1 MKRFLKSSYMALIML
16 FIYVPI
22 MILILFSFNSGES
35 MSIFNGFSD
44 RWYKQLANEQPFLQ
58 SIIVSVFTAVIA
70 TVISVVIGTLAA
82 IGLSRARKITQK
94 MTLSITNI
102 PLINAD
108 IITAVSLMMLF
119 IALGANFGMLTLV
132 MAHISFDVPYVI
144 ITVLPRLRKVDP
156 KLLEAS
162 LDLGAK
168 PSQTLRKIILP
179 ILKPAI
185 IAAAAIAFA
194 MSFDDFIIS
203 YFTGG
208 DDVNVATFIYT
219 MKRIKPFINAFGT
232 ICIAIIAFVI
242 IGWNGWNIYKINYNR
257 LRRDILKGTYKDKDK
272 DIMRYEKKLALF
284 YHQLN
289 AKKFQSE
296 KQKEH
301 LRWKI
306 IKLEKKYEKI
316 LVWIKNKKQTF
327 IERQEIKEN
336 INKISRKKFR
346 WLARSWKPVTLAIIS
361 VGSIGLLTGVYISN
375 NIYDLAVA
383 NWGGYITSDLI
394 SNFEKKYNVKVKY
407 SVYDSNETLYNK
419 LYTTHYDVMV
429 PSDYMVNKL
438 AQEGRLEEIDYQK
451 LNDVDKSFNIIKPN
465 STYDDRN
472 STNWT
477 IGNQYFNNFNIDVAA
492 VKKIN
497 PEFYQTCV
505 VPNNIDPTQS
515 KCFDKTYAASLN
527 NGLLNILNKN
537 EVKVTDKMLAQPGAN
552 TKTIVNYSLPYFWGE
567 VSLVVNPTQSNL
579 DFLQNIFAKANNNIP
594 AQAKGKFGYQRE
606 TWDPESNRDQITINE
621 VTNNNVYS
629 NAISWDILWQ
639 AAAAKKR
646 VLLNNDPRNLF
657 MLANEKN
664 YFKPVPE
671 TQNQVNVDYNE
682 LSTLLKHNNVALMND
697 ELINAV
703 GDGNFDFAFMYNG
716 DAIYA
721 DTLFADS
728 RKEASGTKLIIT
740 RPRATAQWTPE
751 TTEGTNIWSDNMVL
765 AKNARHKDLAYKFM
779 NYIIQNATA
788 LTEEANYT
796 SPYQQVMDYENNYNY
811 YSNDHDPESGAMVN
825 YRRDYVPVARFDE
838 TLQQYVAK
846 PQISDG
852 PFMLTDLDTYLLNKY
867 NILIAGKN

>member
-1 MKRFLKSSYMALIML
+1 MKRFLKSYYMALIML

-35 MSIFNGFSD
+35 MSIFNDFSD

-58 SIIVSVFTAVIA
+58 SIIVSVFTALIA
-70 TVISVVIGTLAA
+70 TVISVIIGTLAA

-132 MAHISFDVPYVI
+132 LAHISFDVPYVI
-144 ITVLPRLRKVDP
+144 ITVLPRLRKIDP
-156 KLLEAS
+156 KLLESS

-257 LRRDILKGTYKDKDK
+257 LRREMLKGTYKDKD
-272 DIMRYEKKLALF
+272 IMRYEMKLALL

-289 AKKFQSE
+289 TKKFQSE
-296 KQKEH
+296 NQKER
-301 LRWKI
+301 LRLKI
-306 IKLEKKYEKI
+306 IKLEKKYEKT

-327 IERQEIKEN
+327 IERQETKEN
-336 INKISRKKFR
+336 INKMSRKKFR
-346 WLARSWKPVTLAIIS
+346 WFLRSWKPLLLAVIS
-361 VGSIGLLTGVYISN
+361 VGSVGLLTGVYISN

-465 STYDDRN
+465 PTYNENN
-472 STNWT
+472 SGKWT
-477 IGNQYFNNFNIDVAA
+477 IGNQYFNDLNIDITA
-492 VKKIN
+492 VKEIN
-497 PEFYQTCV
+497 PDFYQNCV
-505 VPNNIDPTQS
+505 VSTIDPTQS

-527 NGLLNILNKN
+527 NGLLNILNENKIKGTN
-537 EVKVTDKMLAQPGAN
+537 KLAGQPNADV
-552 TKTIVNYSLPYFWGE
+552 KTIVNYSLPYFWGE
-567 VSLVVNPTQSNL
+567 VSLVINPTKSNL
-579 DFLQNIFAKANNNIP
+579 DFLQDIFAKANTNLP
-594 AQAKGKFGYQRE
+594 APAKGKFGYKRE
-606 TWDPESNRDQITINE
+606 QWDPATNRDQIAINE
-621 VTNNNVYS
+621 VTHNNIYS
-629 NAISWDILWQ
+629 NGISWDILWQ

-646 VLLNNDPRNLF
+646 VLVNNDPRNLF

-664 YFKPVPE
+664 YFRLIPK
-671 TQNQVNVDYNE
+671 TQSQVDVDYNQ
-682 LSTLLKHNNVALMND
+682 LTTLLKNNNVALMND
-697 ELINAV
+697 ELLNAV

-721 DTLFADS
+721 DTLFANS

-740 RPRATAQWTPE
+740 RPRATTQWTSQ

-765 AKNARHKDLAYKFM
+765 AKDAKHKDLAYKFM
-779 NYIIQNATA
+779 NYVVQNATA

-811 YSNDHDPESGAMVN
+811 YSNVHDPESGTMVN

-838 TLQQYVAK
+838 TLQQYIAK

-852 PFMLTDLDTYLLNKY
+852 PFMLTDLDTYLLDKY

>member
-22 MILILFSFNSGES
+22 MILILFSFNSGGES

-58 SIIVSVFTAVIA
+58 SIIVSVFTALIA
-70 TVISVVIGTLAA
+70 TVISVIIGTLAA

-119 IALGANFGMLTLV
+119 IALGTNFGMLTLV
-132 MAHISFDVPYVI
+132 LAHISFDVPYVI

-203 YFTGG
+203 YFIGG

-242 IGWNGWNIYKINYNR
+242 IVWNGWNIYKINYNR
-257 LRRDILKGTYKDKDK
+257 LRREMLKGTYKDKD
-272 DIMRYEKKLALF
+272 IMRYEMKLALL

-289 AKKFQSE
+289 TKKLQSE
-296 KQKEH
+296 NQKER

-306 IKLEKKYEKI
+306 IKLEKKYEKT

-327 IERQEIKEN
+327 IERQETKEN
-336 INKISRKKFR
+336 INKMSRKKFR
-346 WLARSWKPVTLAIIS
+346 WFSRSWKPLLLAVIS
-361 VGSIGLLTGVYISN
+361 VGSVGLLTGGYISN

-438 AQEGRLEEIDYQK
+438 AQEGRLEKIDYQK

-465 STYDDRN
+465 PTYNENN
-472 STNWT
+472 SGKWT
-477 IGNQYFNNFNIDVAA
+477 IGNQYFNDLNIDITA
-492 VKKIN
+492 VKEIN
-497 PEFYQTCV
+497 PDFYQNCV
-505 VPNNIDPTQS
+505 VSTIDPTQS

-527 NGLLNILNKN
+527 NGLLNILNENKI
-537 EVKVTDKMLAQPGAN
+537 KGTDKLAGQPNADV
-552 TKTIVNYSLPYFWGE
+552 KTIVNYSLPYFWGE
-567 VSLVVNPTQSNL
+567 VSLVINPTKSNL
-579 DFLQNIFAKANNNIP
+579 DFLQDIFAKANTNLP
-594 AQAKGKFGYQRE
+594 APAKGKFGYQRE
-606 TWDPESNRDQITINE
+606 QWDPATNRDQIAINE
-621 VTNNNVYS
+621 VTHNNIYS
-629 NAISWDILWQ
+629 NGISWDILWQ

-646 VLLNNDPRNLF
+646 VLVNNDPRNLF

-664 YFKPVPE
+664 YFRPIPK
-671 TQNQVNVDYNE
+671 TQSQVDVDYNQ
-682 LSTLLKHNNVALMND
+682 LTTLLKNNNVALMND
-697 ELINAV
+697 ELLNAV

-721 DTLFADS
+721 DTLFANS

-740 RPRATAQWTPE
+740 RPRATTQWTSQ

-765 AKNARHKDLAYKFM
+765 AKDAKHKDLAYKFV
-779 NYIIQNATA
+779 NYVVQNATA

-811 YSNDHDPESGAMVN
+811 YSNGHDPESGRMVN

-838 TLQQYVAK
+838 TLQQYIAK

-852 PFMLTDLDTYLLNKY
+852 PFMLTDLDTYLLDKY

>member
-1 MKRFLKSSYMALIML
+1 MKKFFKSSYMALIML
-16 FIYVPI
+16 FIYIPI

-58 SIIVSVFTAVIA
+58 SIIVSVFTAIIA
-70 TVISVVIGTLAA
+70 TVVSVIIGTLAA
-82 IGLSRARKITQK
+82 IGLSRARRVTQK

-132 MAHISFDVPYVI
+132 LAHISFDVPYVI

-156 KLLEAS
+156 KLIEAS

-232 ICIAIIAFVI
+232 ICIAIIGVVI
-242 IGWNGWNIYKINYNR
+242 IGWNGWNVYKINYNKF
-257 LRRDILKGTYKDKDK
+257 RREMLKGTYKDK
-272 DIMRYEKKLALF
+272 DIMRYEKKLALL

-289 AKKFQSE
+289 NKKINNE
-296 KQKEH
+296 KQKEQ

-306 IKLEKKYEKI
+306 VRLEKKYDKSV
-316 LVWIKNKKQTF
+316 LWIKNKKQTF
-327 IERQEIKEN
+327 IERQETKEN

-346 WLARSWKPVTLAIIS
+346 WLAKSWKPLSLATIS
-361 VGSIGLLTGVYISN
+361 VGSIVLLTAVYIKN

-383 NWGGYITSDLI
+383 NWGEYITSDLI
-394 SNFEKKYNVKVKY
+394 RDFEKKYNVKIKY

-451 LNDVDKSFNIIKPN
+451 LNDVDKNFNIIKPN
-465 STYDDRN
+465 PNYHGQDVTER
-472 STNWT
+472 TM
-477 IGNQYFNNFNIDVAA
+477 GNEYFNDLNVDIATVQ
-492 VKKIN
+492 KTN
-497 PEFYQTCV
+497 PEFYQNCI
-505 VPNNIDPTQS
+505 VPSTLDPTTS
-515 KCFDKTYAASLN
+515 KCFDKNYAASLV
-527 NGLLNILNKN
+527 NGLLNVLNKN
-537 EVKVTDKMLAQPGAN
+537 KLKKVILQSGESEVTQ
-552 TKTIVNYSLPYFWGE
+552 KTIVNYSLPYFWGE
-567 VSLVVNPTQSNL
+567 VSLVINPTESNL
-579 DFLQNIFAKANNNIP
+579 NFLNDIFAKANQNLP
-594 AQAKGKFGYQRE
+594 TTAQGKFGYQRE
-606 TWDPESNRDQITINE
+606 KWASSANRDQIKLND
-621 VTNNNVYS
+621 VKNNNVIS
-629 NAISWDILWQ
+629 NGISWDILWQ
-639 AAAAKKR
+639 AAAANKR
-646 VLLNNDPRNLF
+646 VLINNDPRNLF
-657 MLANEKN
+657 MLTSEKN
-664 YFKPVPE
+664 YFKPVPT
-671 TQNQVNVDYNE
+671 TQMEVDHGYNE
-682 LSTLLKHNNVALMND
+682 LATLLKHNNVALMND

-703 GDGNFDFAFMYNG
+703 GDGHFDFAFMYNG

-721 DTLFADS
+721 DTLFAKS
-728 RKEASGTKLIIT
+728 HQKASGTKLIIT
-740 RPRATAQWTPE
+740 RPRATKAWTPE
-751 TTEGTNIWSDNMVL
+751 TIEGTNIWSDNMVL
-765 AKNARHKDLAYKFM
+765 SKNARNRDLAYKFM
-779 NYIIQNATA
+779 NFIIQNSSA

-811 YSNDHDPESGAMVN
+811 YSNGHDPESGAMVN
-825 YRRDYVPVARFDE
+825 YQRDYVPVAK
-838 TLQQYVAK
+838 LNKKGMYVAQ
-846 PQISDG
+846 PEMADG
-852 PFMLTDLDTYLLNKY
+852 PFEITDLDSYVLNKY

>member
-1 MKRFLKSSYMALIML
+1 MKNFFKSSYMALIML
-16 FIYVPI
+16 FIYIPI

-58 SIIVSVFTAVIA
+58 SIIVSVFTAIIA
-70 TVISVVIGTLAA
+70 TVVSVIIGTLAA
-82 IGLSRARKITQK
+82 IGLSRARRVTQK

-132 MAHISFDVPYVI
+132 LAHISFDLPYVI

-156 KLLEAS
+156 KLIEAS

-232 ICIAIIAFVI
+232 ICIAIIGVVI
-242 IGWNGWNIYKINYNR
+242 IGWNGWNVYKINYNKF
-257 LRRDILKGTYKDKDK
+257 RREMLKGTYKDK
-272 DIMRYEKKLALF
+272 DIMRYEKKLALL

-289 AKKFQSE
+289 NKKINNE
-296 KQKEH
+296 KQKEQ

-306 IKLEKKYEKI
+306 VRLEKKYDKSV
-316 LVWIKNKKQTF
+316 LWIKNKKQTF
-327 IERQEIKEN
+327 IERQETKEN

-346 WLARSWKPVTLAIIS
+346 WLVKSWKPLLLATIS
-361 VGSIGLLTGVYISN
+361 VGSIVLLTAVYIKN

-383 NWGGYITSDLI
+383 NWGEYITSDLI
-394 SNFEKKYNVKVKY
+394 RDFEKKYNVKIKY

-451 LNDVDKSFNIIKPN
+451 LNDVDKNFNIIKPN
-465 STYDDRN
+465 PNYHGQDVTER
-472 STNWT
+472 TM
-477 IGNQYFNNFNIDVAA
+477 GNEYFNDLNVDIATVQ
-492 VKKIN
+492 KTN
-497 PEFYQTCV
+497 PEFYQNCI
-505 VPNNIDPTQS
+505 VPSTLDPTTS
-515 KCFDKTYAASLN
+515 KCFDKNYAASLVN
-527 NGLLNILNKN
+527 VLLNVLNKN
-537 EVKVTDKMLAQPGAN
+537 KLKKVILQSGESEVTQ
-552 TKTIVNYSLPYFWGE
+552 KTIVNYSLPYFWGE
-567 VSLVVNPTQSNL
+567 VSLVINPTESNL
-579 DFLQNIFAKANNNIP
+579 NLLNDMFAKANQNLP
-594 AQAKGKFGYQRE
+594 TTAQGKFGYQRE
-606 TWDPESNRDQITINE
+606 KWASSENRDQIKLND
-621 VTNNNVYS
+621 VKNNNVIS
-629 NAISWDILWQ
+629 NGISWDILWQ
-639 AAAAKKR
+639 AAANKR
-646 VLLNNDPRNLF
+646 VLINNDPRNLF
-657 MLANEKN
+657 MLTSEKN
-664 YFKPVPE
+664 YFKPVPT
-671 TQNQVNVDYNE
+671 TQMEVDHGYNE
-682 LSTLLKHNNVALMND
+682 LATLLKHNNVALMND

-703 GDGNFDFAFMYNG
+703 GDGHFDFAFMYNG

-721 DTLFADS
+721 DTLFAKS
-728 RKEASGTKLIIT
+728 HQEASGTKLIIT
-740 RPRATAQWTPE
+740 RPRATKAWKPE
-751 TTEGTNIWSDNMVL
+751 TIEGTNIWSDNMVL
-765 AKNARHKDLAYKFM
+765 SKNARNRDLAYKFM
-779 NYIIQNATA
+779 NFIIQNSSA

-796 SPYQQVMDYENNYNY
+796 SPYQQVIDYENNYNY
-811 YSNDHDPESGAMVN
+811 SNGHDPESGAMVN
-825 YRRDYVPVARFDE
+825 YQRDYVPVAK
-838 TLQQYVAK
+838 LNKKGMYVAQ
-846 PQISDG
+846 PEMADG
-852 PFMLTDLDTYLLNKY
+852 PFEITDLDSYVLNKY

>member
-1 MKRFLKSSYMALIML
+1 MKKFLKSSYMALIML

-94 MTLSITNI
+94 MILSITNI

-108 IITAVSLMMLF
+108 IITAASLMMLF
-119 IALGANFGMLTLV
+119 IVLGANFGMLTLV

-144 ITVLPRLRKVDP
+144 ITVLPRLRKVNP

-208 DDVNVATFIYT
+208 DGVNVATFIYT

-257 LRRDILKGTYKDKDK
+257 LRREMLKGTYKDK
-272 DIMRYEKKLALF
+272 DIMRYEKKLVLF

-289 AKKFQSE
+289 TKTFQSE

-306 IKLEKKYEKI
+306 IKLEKKYDKT

-336 INKISRKKFR
+336 INKMSRKKFC
-346 WLARSWKPVTLAIIS
+346 WFARSWKLATLAIIS

-451 LNDVDKSFNIIKPN
+451 LNSVDKNFNIIKPN
-465 STYDDRN
+465 PTYDENN
-472 STNWT
+472 SGKWT
-477 IGNQYFNNFNIDVAA
+477 IGNQYFNDLNVDIAA

-497 PEFYQTCV
+497 PEFYKNCIET
-505 VPNNIDPTQS
+505 NIDPTQS

-537 EVKVTDKMLAQPGAN
+537 EVKVTGKLAVQSNADI
-552 TKTIVNYSLPYFWGE
+552 KTIVNYSLPYFWGE
-567 VSLVVNPTQSNL
+567 VSLVVNPTKSNL
-579 DFLQNIFAKANNNIP
+579 DFLQDIFSKANVNLP
-594 AQAKGKFGYQRE
+594 GQAKGKFGYQRE
-606 TWDPESNRDQITINE
+606 KWDSATNRDQIAINK
-621 VTNNNVYS
+621 VTYNNVYS
-629 NAISWDILWQ
+629 NGISWDILWQ

-646 VLLNNDPRNLF
+646 VLVNNDPRNLF

-664 YFKPVPE
+664 YFEPVPK
-671 TQNQVNVDYNE
+671 TQSQVDVDYNE
-682 LSTLLKHNNVALMND
+682 LTTLLKYNNVALMND
-697 ELINAV
+697 ELLNAV

-721 DTLFADS
+721 DTLFANN

-740 RPRATAQWTPE
+740 RPRATTQWTPQ

-765 AKNARHKDLAYKFM
+765 AKNDRHKDLAYKFM
-779 NYIIQNATA
+779 NYVVQNSTA

-811 YSNDHDPESGAMVN
+811 YSNGHNPDSGAMVN
-825 YRRDYVPVARFDE
+825 YRRDYVPVARFDQI
-838 TLQQYVAK
+838 LQQYIAK

-852 PFMLTDLDTYLLNKY
+852 PFMLTDLDAYLLNKY

>member
-16 FIYVPI
+16 FIYAPI

-44 RWYKQLANEQPFLQ
+44 SWYKQLANEQPFLQ

-70 TVISVVIGTLAA
+70 TAISVVIGTLAA

-94 MTLSITNI
+94 MTLSVTNI

-132 MAHISFDVPYVI
+132 LAHISFDVPYVI
-144 ITVLPRLRKVDP
+144 ITILPRLRKVDQ

-232 ICIAIIAFVI
+232 ICIVIIAFVI

-257 LRRDILKGTYKDKDK
+257 FRREMLKGTYKDKD
-272 DIMRYEKKLALF
+272 IMRYEMKLALF

-289 AKKFQSE
+289 NQTFE
-296 KQKEH
+296 KENQKEH

-306 IKLEKKYEKI
+306 IKLEKKYEQT
-316 LVWIKNKKQTF
+316 LLWIKNKKQTF

-336 INKISRKKFR
+336 ITKISRKNFR
-346 WLARSWKPVTLAIIS
+346 WFARSWKPASLAIIA
-361 VGSIGLLTGVYISN
+361 VGSIALLTGVYISN

-394 SNFEKKYNVKVKY
+394 PNFEKKYNVKVKY

-419 LYTTHYDVMV
+419 LYTTRYDIMV

-451 LNDVDKSFNIIKPN
+451 LNDVDKSFNIIKHN
-465 STYDDRN
+465 STYNEN
-472 STNWT
+472 SSWK
-477 IGNQYFNNFNIDVAA
+477 IGNKYFNDANIDVAA
-492 VKKIN
+492 VQKIN

-505 VPNNIDPTQS
+505 ATSIDPTQS
-515 KCFDKTYAASLN
+515 KCFNKTYAASLN
-527 NGLLNILNKN
+527 NGLLNVLNKN
-537 EVKVTDKMLAQPGAN
+537 EVKVGADLSGQD
-552 TKTIVNYSLPYFWGE
+552 TSGIKTIVNYSLPYFWGE
-567 VSLVVNPTQSNL
+567 VSLVVNPTKSNL
-579 DFLQNIFAKANNNIP
+579 DFLQNIFAQANKNLP
-594 AQAKGKFGYQRE
+594 SGVTEKFGYHRSE
-606 TWDPESNRDQITINE
+606 WDSEAKRDQIVINE
-621 VTNNNVYS
+621 VNHNNVYS
-629 NAISWDILWQ
+629 NGISWDILWQ

-646 VLLNNDPRNLF
+646 VLVNNDPRNLF
-657 MLANEKN
+657 MLANEKK

-671 TQNQVNVDYNE
+671 TNSQVESDYNE
-682 LSTLLKHNNVALMND
+682 LTTLLKYNNVALMND
-697 ELINAV
+697 ELLNAV

-721 DTLFADS
+721 DTLFANS
-728 RKEASGTKLIIT
+728 HKEASGTKLIIT
-740 RPRATAQWTPE
+740 RPRATTEWTPQ

-765 AKNARHKDLAYKFM
+765 AKNSNHKDLAYKFM
-779 NYIIQNATA
+779 NYVIQNSTA

-796 SPYQQVMDYENNYNY
+796 SPYQQVMDYENDYNY
-811 YSNDHDPESGAMVN
+811 YSNGNDPNSGAMVN

-838 TLQQYVAK
+838 NLQQYIAS

-852 PFMLTDLDTYLLNKY
+852 PFMLTDLDAYLLNKY

>member
-1 MKRFLKSSYMALIML
+1 MKKFFKSSYMALIML
-16 FIYVPI
+16 FIYIPI

-58 SIIVSVFTAVIA
+58 SIIVSVFTAIIA
-70 TVISVVIGTLAA
+70 TVVSVIIGTLAA
-82 IGLSRARKITQK
+82 IGLSRARRVTQK

-132 MAHISFDVPYVI
+132 LAHISFDVPYVI

-156 KLLEAS
+156 KLIEAS

-232 ICIAIIAFVI
+232 ICIAIIGVVI
-242 IGWNGWNIYKINYNR
+242 IGWNGWNVYKINYNKF
-257 LRRDILKGTYKDKDK
+257 RREMLKGTYKDK
-272 DIMRYEKKLALF
+272 DIMRYEKKLTLL

-289 AKKFQSE
+289 NKKINNE
-296 KQKEH
+296 KQKEQ

-306 IKLEKKYEKI
+306 VRLEKKYDKSV
-316 LVWIKNKKQTF
+316 LWIKNKKQTF
-327 IERQEIKEN
+327 IERQETKEN

-346 WLARSWKPVTLAIIS
+346 LLAKSWKPLLLATIS
-361 VGSIGLLTGVYISN
+361 VGSIVLLTAVYIKN

-383 NWGGYITSDLI
+383 NWGEYITSDLI
-394 SNFEKKYNVKVKY
+394 RDFEKKYNVKIKY

-451 LNDVDKSFNIIKPN
+451 LNDVDKNFNIIKPN
-465 STYDDRN
+465 PNYHGQDVTER
-472 STNWT
+472 TM
-477 IGNQYFNNFNIDVAA
+477 GNEYFNDLNVDIATVQ
-492 VKKIN
+492 KTN
-497 PEFYQTCV
+497 PEFYQNCI
-505 VPNNIDPTQS
+505 VPSTLDPTTS
-515 KCFDKTYAASLN
+515 KCFDKNYAASLV
-527 NGLLNILNKN
+527 NGLLSVLNKN
-537 EVKVTDKMLAQPGAN
+537 KLKKVILQSGESEVNQ
-552 TKTIVNYSLPYFWGE
+552 KTIVNYSLPYFWGE
-567 VSLVVNPTQSNL
+567 VSLVINPTESNL
-579 DFLQNIFAKANNNIP
+579 NFLNDMFAKANQNLP
-594 AQAKGKFGYQRE
+594 TTAQGKFGYQRE
-606 TWDPESNRDQITINE
+606 KWASSANRDQIKLND
-621 VTNNNVYS
+621 VKNNNVIS
-629 NAISWDILWQ
+629 NGISWDILWQ
-639 AAAAKKR
+639 AAANKR
-646 VLLNNDPRNLF
+646 VLINNDPRNLF
-657 MLANEKN
+657 MLTSEKN
-664 YFKPVPE
+664 YFKPVPT
-671 TQNQVNVDYNE
+671 TQIEVDHGYNE
-682 LSTLLKHNNVALMND
+682 LVTLLKHNNVALMND

-703 GDGNFDFAFMYNG
+703 GDGHFDFAFMYNG

-721 DTLFADS
+721 DTLFAKS
-728 RKEASGTKLIIT
+728 HQEASGTKLIIT
-740 RPRATAQWTPE
+740 RPRATKAWTPE
-751 TTEGTNIWSDNMVL
+751 TIEGTNIWSDNMVL
-765 AKNARHKDLAYKFM
+765 SKNARNRDLAYKFM
-779 NYIIQNATA
+779 NFIIQNSSA

-811 YSNDHDPESGAMVN
+811 SNAHDPESGAMVN
-825 YRRDYVPVARFDE
+825 YQRDYVPVAKINKKGM
-838 TLQQYVAK
+838 YVAQ
-846 PQISDG
+846 PEMADG
-852 PFMLTDLDTYLLNKY
+852 SFEITDLDSYVLNKY